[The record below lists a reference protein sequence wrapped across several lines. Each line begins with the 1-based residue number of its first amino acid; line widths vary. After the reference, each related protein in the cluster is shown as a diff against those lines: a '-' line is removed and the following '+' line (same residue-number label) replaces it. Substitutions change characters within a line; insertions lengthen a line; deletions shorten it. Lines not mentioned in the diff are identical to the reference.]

1 MAVTEAPSREL
12 APEPERGRLLDWLK
26 TTDHKKIGILYLIS
40 SFSFFAIGGVFALL
54 MRTELAR
61 PGTQI
66 FQPHVYNQLFTLHG
80 TLMIFLVIFP
90 LLAGFGNY
98 FVPLQ
103 IGALDMA
110 FPRINA
116 LSFWLLPVGGLT
128 ILSGFFAKGGAAAA
142 GWTGYPPLS
151 EQIGTGQDLWIAGL
165 IIVGTA
171 SILGGINFIVT
182 ILRMRAPGMT
192 MMRMPVFTW
201 SILATSLLVV
211 LAAPVLTAGL
221 IMLFADRRLGTVFF
235 DPTQAGVVILWQHV
249 FWFFGHPEV
258 YMLILGAWGIVTE
271 IVSVFSGKPIF
282 SYRGVILS
290 FLLITALSFSV
301 WAHHMF
307 ATGAVELPF
316 FSVTTELISIPT
328 GVLFFVWLGT
338 LWKGRLRFE
347 PPMLFALGFIAM
359 FLIGGINGVW
369 AASPAM
375 DFAITDTYWVVAH
388 LHYVLFGGTIFGVM
402 AGMYYWFPK
411 MAGRFLSRKLGV
423 WQFWLQLVGFNLTF
437 FPMHILGLRGMPR
450 RIADYAPDRDDR
462 VLREHLRHAPEA
474 AIDDAGRPVGG
485 QYPRVGNLLAAS
497 RPQLRRP
504 AADPLRSPRLR
515 PTHGR
520 KGGGAMSAVAVPER
534 TAQRE
539 MSGPV
544 LGMVLFVASEA
555 MFFGAFFAGY
565 FTIRDNAKVWPP
577 RGIPHLEI
585 GIATILTVIL
595 VTSSLVIQLSLR
607 SIRRG
612 ERRRAVLFLGMT
624 IALGVVF
631 LLLQLYDYSQLG
643 FGVKDGT
650 FGTLFYVM
658 TGIHMAHVFGGV
670 VFLAL
675 VLGQAMG
682 GAVSPSNHD
691 SLAAGAIYWDFVDVV
706 WILLFT
712 TFYLLTPR

>member
-40 SFSFFAIGGVFALL
+40 SFSFFAVGGVFALL
-54 MRTELAR
+54 MRTELAQ

-66 FQPHVYNQLFTLHG
+66 FQPHAYNQLFTLHG

-151 EQIGTGQDLWIAGL
+151 EQLGTGQDLWIAGL

-201 SILATSLLVV
+201 SILATSLLVI

-235 DPTQAGVVILWQHV
+235 DPSQAGVVILWQHV

-271 IVSVFSGKPIF
+271 IVSVFSGRPIF
-282 SYRGVILS
+282 SYRGVVLS

-328 GVLFFVWLGT
+328 GVLFFIWLGT

-375 DFAITDTYWVVAH
+375 DFAIHDTYWVVAH
-388 LHYVLFGGTIFGVM
+388 LHYVLFGGTIFGVI
-402 AGMYYWFPK
+402 AGMFYWFPK
-411 MAGRFLSRKLGV
+411 MTGRLLSRKLGV
-423 WQFWLQLVGFNLTF
+423 WQFWLQLIGFNLTF

-450 RIADYAPDRDDR
+450 RIADYTPDRGWSF
-462 VLREHLRHAPEA
+462 L
-474 AIDDAGRPVGG
+474 
-485 QYPRVGNLLAAS
+485 NLLA
-497 RPQLRRP
+497 
-504 AADPLRSPRLR
+504 
-515 PTHGR
+515 T
-520 KGGGAMSAVAVPER
+520 V
-534 TAQRE
+534 
-539 MSGPV
+539 
-544 LGMVLFVASEA
+544 
-555 MFFGAFFAGY
+555 GAFVIAIAMILF
-565 FTIRDNAKVWPP
+565 FVNIFITLRKP
-577 RGIPHLEI
+577 RTPMPDDPWEANTLEW
-585 GIATILTVIL
+585 A
-595 VTSSLVIQLSLR
+595 TSSPPPVHNFDALPPIRSDRPVYDLR
-607 SIRRG
+607 
-612 ERRRAVLFLGMT
+612 
-624 IALGVVF
+624 
-631 LLLQLYDYSQLG
+631 
-643 FGVKDGT
+643 
-650 FGTLFYVM
+650 
-658 TGIHMAHVFGGV
+658 MASKEV
-670 VFLAL
+670 
-675 VLGQAMG
+675 
-682 GAVSPSNHD
+682 GA
-691 SLAAGAIYWDFVDVV
+691 
-706 WILLFT
+706 
-712 TFYLLTPR
+712 